1 MHAERPLVASR
12 AQGLAEV
19 VTDGVTGLLVEPD
32 SPRALADAL
41 LSLAADPGR
50 ARTLARTARREA
62 AKRFGVERYR
72 TAMVEVVEDLLSE
85 GAAS

>member
-1 MHAERPLVASR
+1 MASR

-85 GAAS
+85 GAES